1 MKPSNLFIWIILM
14 IVGFFVGTSWKEA
27 PNNQSAQ
34 ADEALTYHQ
43 KKSLTTGR
51 DVSPITHIT
60 DVEAATIKLFE
71 EVSPSVVFI
80 RTSKVQRNYWNRNEL
95 QIPSGS
101 GSGFIWDEEGHIVTN
116 YHVIDG
122 ADGLTVTLSNQET
135 YSATLKGYEPSKDL
149 AVLKIDAPKAVLKAI
164 KVGSYDDLKVG
175 QSVFA
180 IGNPFGLDHSLT
192 TGIISALGREI
203 TSVSGR
209 PIKDV
214 IQTDA
219 AINPGNSGGPLLDS
233 SSRLIGVN
241 TMIYSPSGASAGI
254 GFSIPVEVVNWVVPD
269 IIKYGRV
276 KRPLLGVVVFQQ
288 QVINRLEI
296 EGAMIS
302 EVNRGSGAE
311 KAGLR
316 GVTINQRGYQQPG
329 DVITKISGQPIKN
342 NNDLFLIL
350 ERYKPGDK
358 VEIEF
363 IRDNKLN
370 RTSVTLDSS
379 LNY

>member
-1 MKPSNLFIWIILM
+1 MKAVNIVVWVVLLIL
-14 IVGFFVGTSWKEA
+14 GFFVGTSWKEA
-27 PNNQSAQ
+27 PNLEAKLD
-34 ADEALTYHQ
+34 ADALTYHD
-43 KKSLTTGR
+43 KKSSNSGR

-60 DVEAATIKLFE
+60 DVEEATIRLFE

-80 RTSKVQRNYWNRNEL
+80 KTSKVQRNYWNRNEL

-116 YHVIDG
+116 YHVVDG
-122 ADGLTVTLSNQET
+122 ADGLTVTLSNQEVYT
-135 YSATLKGYEPSKDL
+135 ATLKGFEPSKDL
-149 AVLKIDAPKAVLKAI
+149 AVLKIDAPREVLKAI

-203 TSVSGR
+203 NSVSGR

-276 KRPLLGVVVFQQ
+276 KRPLLGIAIVPQKIV
-288 QVINRLEI
+288 NRLEI
-296 EGAMIS
+296 EGAMIA

-311 KAGLR
+311 QAGLK
-316 GVTINQRGYQQPG
+316 GVTVNQEGYQQPG
-329 DVITKISGQPIKN
+329 DIITSIDGQKVTS
-342 NNDLFLIL
+342 NNDLFLVL
-350 ERYKPGDK
+350 ERYKPGER
-358 VEIEF
+358 VEIVF
-363 IRDNKLN
+363 YRDNQKKK
-370 RTSVTLDSS
+370 TIVTLDSS

>member
-1 MKPSNLFIWIILM
+1 MC
-14 IVGFFVGTSWKEA
+14 VGFFVGTSWKEE
-27 PNNQSAQ
+27 PLPQNL
-34 ADEALTYHQ
+34 ADNEVLTYHQ

-80 RTSKVQRNYWNRNEL
+80 KTSKVQRNYWNRNEL

-116 YHVIDG
+116 FHVVDG

-135 YSATLKGYEPSKDL
+135 YNATLKGYEPNKDL
-149 AVLKIDAPKAVLKAI
+149 AVLKIDAPRKVLKAI

-203 TSVSGR
+203 TSISGR
-209 PIKDV
+209 PIRDV

-254 GFSIPVEVVNWVVPD
+254 GFSIPVDVVNWVVPD

-288 QVINRLEI
+288 QIINRFEI

-302 EVNRGSGAE
+302 EVNKGSGAE

-316 GVTINQRGYQQPG
+316 GVSINQRGYQQPG
-329 DVITKISGQPIKN
+329 DVITKISNQPIKN

-350 ERYKPGDK
+350 EQYKPGEE

-363 IRDNKLN
+363 IRDNKIK
-370 RTSVTLDSS
+370 RTIVTLDSS

>member
-1 MKPSNLFIWIILM
+1 MKAVNILVWVALL
-14 IVGFFVGTSWKEA
+14 ILGFFVGTSWEA
-27 PNNQSAQ
+27 IAQ
-34 ADEALTYHQ
+34 TGNKSDILTYNQ
-43 KKSLTTGR
+43 KKSNSTGR
-51 DVSPITHIT
+51 NVDPITRIY
-60 DVEAATIKLFE
+60 DVEAATINLFE

-80 RTSKVQRNYWNRNEL
+80 KTSKVERNYWNRNEL

-116 YHVIDG
+116 YHVVDG
-122 ADGLTVTLSNQET
+122 ADGLTVTLSNQEV
-135 YSATLKGYEPSKDL
+135 YSATLKGYEASKDI
-149 AVLKIDAPKAVLKAI
+149 AVLKINAPREVLKAI
-164 KVGSYDDLKVG
+164 KVGSYDDLRVG

-254 GFSIPVEVVNWVVPD
+254 GFSIPVDVVNWVVPD
-269 IIKYGRV
+269 IIRYGRV
-276 KRPLLGVVVFQQ
+276 KRPLLGIVMVQQ
-288 QVINRLEI
+288 QIVNRFEI
-296 EGAMIS
+296 EGAMIA

-311 KAGLR
+311 VAGLR
-316 GVTINQRGYQQPG
+316 GVTIDQTGYQQPG
-329 DVITKISGQPIKN
+329 DVIINIEGQKVTS
-342 NNDLFLIL
+342 NNDLFLVL
-350 ERYKPGDK
+350 ERYKPGEK
-358 VEIEF
+358 VEIVF
-363 IRDNKLN
+363 IRDNQKKI
-370 RTSVTLDSS
+370 TQVTLDSS